1 MAAPAGIKYDEKMGS
16 KMADMLQETDLL
28 KLFNVVWVLYNG
40 WDSEEEKLAIKIL
53 IGNS

>member
-28 KLFNVVWVLYNG
+28 KLFNVFNG
-40 WDSEEEKLAIKIL
+40 CYIMGEIVKRRNWQLRY
-53 IGNS
+53 